1 MLFEPFH
8 FINGQQFRVIIVDA
22 QFVSHIGCHF
32 ATVASK
38 HNDIFYSLLFQLG
51 YGLNTIVFQPVVNH
65 NMTSI
70 LTIYRH
76 MNDRSHMGAV
86 AP

>member
-1 MLFEPFH
+1 MFYTLFL
-8 FINGQQFRVIIVDA
+8 QL
-22 QFVSHIGCHF
+22 S
-32 ATVASK
+32 
-38 HNDIFYSLLFQLG
+38 YS
-51 YGLNTIVFQPVVNH
+51 LNTIVFQPIVNH